1 MGIEVVILI
10 VLAAAFIIMKVIQG
24 DSERKRRI
32 ERSER
37 LLRDKAAT
45 GGFSQRKQ
53 WDDFAEEHESYLE
66 PESVENVEPD
76 GDSESEGDS
85 SCKENPHEKPK
96 KSHLRSSRSEMTLA
110 RQYL

>member
-1 MGIEVVILI
+1 MGAEVVILI

-66 PESVENVEPD
+66 PESVENVELDSD
-76 GDSESEGDS
+76 GESESGDDS
-85 SCKENPHEKPK
+85 SFKENPEKAEEKPPSDESK
-96 KSHLRSSRSEMTLA
+96 
-110 RQYL
+110 

>member
-1 MGIEVVILI
+1 VGSEIVILI

-45 GGFSQRKQ
+45 GGFSEKKK
-53 WDDFAEEHESYLE
+53 WDEFADQHGSY
-66 PESVENVEPD
+66 VE
-76 GDSESEGDS
+76 SESERTVDS
-85 SCKENPHEKPK
+85 NSGTDLSCDSTFTGNPDENDEEQSPVDESK
-96 KSHLRSSRSEMTLA
+96 
-110 RQYL
+110 

>member
-1 MGIEVVILI
+1 MGAEVVILI

-24 DSERKRRI
+24 DFERKRRI

-76 GDSESEGDS
+76 SDSESVDDS
-85 SCKENPHEKPK
+85 SFKENPYEKAEEKPPSAESK
-96 KSHLRSSRSEMTLA
+96 
-110 RQYL
+110 

>member
-45 GGFSQRKQ
+45 GGFSEKRK
-53 WDDFAEEHESYLE
+53 WDDFAEEHESYVE
-66 PESVENVEPD
+66 PESVEKVELDSD
-76 GDSESEGDS
+76 GESEGGS
-85 SCKENPHEKPK
+85 SFKENPHEKAKEKPPSDESK
-96 KSHLRSSRSEMTLA
+96 
-110 RQYL
+110 